1 MKLSTVR
8 DLFAIVRDV
17 LLIAVLGAVL
27 IFGVGVV
34 QGINDLRNDP
44 APVSTEPA
52 PVFPEPTLDAG
63 YAEPS
68 PGECIGNG
76 PCTEVPND

>member
-17 LLIAVLGAVL
+17 LLIVVLGAVL

-44 APVSTEPA
+44 ALTVPAVTEPD
-52 PVFPEPTLDAG
+52 PVFP
-63 YAEPS
+63 EPS
-68 PGECIGNG
+68 PGECIGE
-76 PCTEVPND
+76 EVCPTD